1 MRAVRR
7 LAAGASSGSRRGA
20 GREGAAGRAV
30 PLTSPS
36 EGGLLANRTSPPK
49 VVHGRESEALHG
61 VTPGRGLAPE
71 AAGPAAAAG
80 ARGARGGGGRVR
92 NLALETLLVA
102 LEALLVLGHLLLLG
116 TVRIGQALD
125 QPAVFL
131 GILPRVE
138 LVAEITVLSRTA
150 ALRTEEVKATLYAAV
165 GVPDAAHALQTL
177 CGIGGACVSACG
189 TACGTA
195 CGGATSGGG
204 GDFRRLHQLLL
215 RVKPCL
221 SKIDCGS
228 QGTLTMPS
236 RLGVDGKL
244 RLRRRRAGVLHAF
257 ADG

>member
-1 MRAVRR
+1 MRPVRH
-7 LAAGASSGSRRGA
+7 LAAGAGSGSRGGA
-20 GREGAAGRAV
+20 SREGAAGGAV

-36 EGGLLANRTSPPK
+36 EGGLLANRTTPPK

-71 AAGPAAAAG
+71 AAGPAAAVG

-102 LEALLVLGHLLLLG
+102 LEALLVLGHLLLG

-138 LVAEITVLSRTA
+138 LVAKITILSRTA
-150 ALRTEEVKATLYAAV
+150 ALGTEEVKATLYAAV

-177 CGIGGACVSACG
+177 CGIGDACGSACG
-189 TACGTA
+189 SACGGSA

-244 RLRRRRAGVLHAF
+244 RLRRRRPGVLHAF